1 MKSSIKIIGY
11 RLYFISIVLLL
22 FAFAVLSKIIYI
34 QTIDGEKY
42 KKIGDE
48 RTLKNFILK
57 PIRGDIY
64 SDDQSILATTV
75 VKYQLNWDSKVV
87 SQNLFNKHKHEL
99 AKGISVVT
107 NQKYTD
113 ILNSIEK
120 AKILG
125 SRYFFIGKNL
135 NYKQQKL
142 LKELPIFDLPS
153 NKGGLIIKQ
162 KIFRE
167 KPLGK
172 IAERTIGYEK
182 PSKNG
187 TYYRVG
193 LEGAYASLLEGKE
206 GYRLKRKIA
215 NGQWKSINDTNEK
228 EPTEGY
234 DIHTTINTNFQ
245 DIAHNALLS
254 QLEKYQADFGTVILM
269 EVKTGSIKAIV
280 NLGRT
285 EKGTY
290 YEKLNY
296 AVGFAQEPGS
306 TFKLMSMIAALE
318 DNYINSSDIIHT
330 GNGKRIIHGKTIR
343 DSKKGGYG
351 SISASKVFEVS
362 SNTGIVNIIYDN
374 YKDNPKKFVDRIYN
388 MGIHK
393 PLGIPIKGEAN
404 PKIPYPTDSNWS
416 GISLP
421 WMAWGYGVALT
432 PLQILS
438 FYNAVANNGVMIKP
452 NFIEQ
457 IGKMGSKPH
466 IKFSKEIINPSIC
479 SQKTLKVVQKMLNNV
494 VEKKWGTAHNIKDE
508 NFKIS
513 GKTGTSQI
521 NYNTESIEYN
531 SSFVGYFPSDRPKY
545 SCVVVINKPNKE
557 IGYYGATVAAPVFK
571 KIAKR
576 VFNGMLIEKSISLS
590 NLKIHQVDK
599 ISNTDKL
606 PNFKGHELM
615 DVLPFLENF
624 GIEVKVIGS
633 KGKVTSQSIL
643 PGTFIDQ
650 INEIT
655 LKVS

>member
-11 RLYFISIVLLL
+11 RLYFISIVLLF

-193 LEGAYASLLEGKE
+193 LEGAYATLLEGKE

-254 QLEKYQADFGTVILM
+254 QLEKYQANFGTVILM

-545 SCVVVINKPNKE
+545 SCIVVINKPNKE

-571 KIAKR
+571 EIAKR

-643 PGTFIDQ
+643 PGTFINQ

-655 LKVS
+655 LKMS

>member
-1 MKSSIKIIGY
+1 MKTRSQNLGF
-11 RLYFISIVLLL
+11 RLYFVSVVLLL
-22 FAFAVLSKIIYI
+22 FAFSAVFKIFYI

-48 RTLKNFILK
+48 RTLKNIILK

-64 SDDQSILATTV
+64 SDDQSILATSI

-87 SQNLFNKHKHEL
+87 PKNLFNKHKYEI
-99 AKGISVVT
+99 AKGIAKVT
-107 NQKYTD
+107 SKDYSD
-113 ILNSIEK
+113 VLNLIEK
-120 AKILG
+120 AKDEG
-125 SRYFFIGKNL
+125 NRYLLIGKNL
-135 NYKQQKL
+135 NYNQQNI
-142 LKELPIFDLPS
+142 LKKLPIFNLSP
-153 NKGGLIIKQ
+153 NKGGLIIRN

-167 KPLGK
+167 RPLGK

-182 PSKNG
+182 PTKKG

-215 NGQWKSINDTNEK
+215 NGQWKAIRNTNER

-245 DIAHNALLS
+245 DLAHNTLLN
-254 QLEKYQADFGTVILM
+254 QLEKYEAQFGTVILM
-269 EVKTGSIKAIV
+269 EVQTGAIKAIV

-285 EKGTY
+285 NKGAY

-306 TFKLMSMIAALE
+306 TFKLISMMAALE
-318 DNYINSSDIIHT
+318 DNYINPGDIVQT
-330 GNGKRIIHGKTIR
+330 GNGERIIYGKTVR

-351 SISASKVFEVS
+351 KITASKVFEVS

-404 PKIPYPTDSNWS
+404 PKIPYPTDRDWN
-416 GISLP
+416 GLSLP

-438 FYNAVANNGVMIKP
+438 FYNAVANDGVMVKP
-452 NFIEQ
+452 NFIKQ

-466 IKFSKEIINPSIC
+466 IKFNKKIINPSIC
-479 SQKTLKVVQKMLNNV
+479 SEKTLKIVKEMLSNV
-494 VEKKWGTAHNIKDE
+494 VKKKWGTANNIKDE
-508 NFKIS
+508 NINIS
-513 GKTGTSQI
+513 GKTGTTQI
-521 NYNTESIEYN
+521 NYNTDSIEYN
-531 SSFVGYFPSDRPKY
+531 SSFVGYFPSDKPRY
-545 SCVVVINKPNKE
+545 SCIVVINKPNKK
-557 IGYYGATVAAPVFK
+557 IGYYGAKVAAPVFQE
-571 KIAKR
+571 IARR
-576 VFNGMLIEKSISLS
+576 VHSGIFKEEAVSIS
-590 NLKIHQVDK
+590 NLKKSNIKNIK
-599 ISNTDKL
+599 ITDRL
-606 PNFKGHELM
+606 PNLIGYELM
-615 DVLPFLENF
+615 DVIHTLESL
-624 GIEVKVIGS
+624 GKEVIIIGK
-633 KGKVTSQSIL
+633 KGKVKTQSIL
-643 PGTFIDQ
+643 PGTLLNKFNKIVL
-650 INEIT
+650 E
-655 LKVS
+655 V

>member
-11 RLYFISIVLLL
+11 RLYFISIVLLF

-193 LEGAYASLLEGKE
+193 LEGAYATLLEGKE

-545 SCVVVINKPNKE
+545 SCIVVINKPNKE

-571 KIAKR
+571 EIAKR

-643 PGTFIDQ
+643 PGTFINQ

-655 LKVS
+655 LKMS

>member
-193 LEGAYASLLEGKE
+193 LEGAYATLLEGKE

-254 QLEKYQADFGTVILM
+254 QLEKYQANFGTVILM

-545 SCVVVINKPNKE
+545 SCIVVINKPNKE

-571 KIAKR
+571 EIAKR

-599 ISNTDKL
+599 ISKTDKL

-643 PGTFIDQ
+643 PGTFINQ

-655 LKVS
+655 LKMS

>member
-1 MKSSIKIIGY
+1 MKSSIKTIGY
-11 RLYFISIVLLL
+11 RLYFISIVLLF

-48 RTLKNFILK
+48 RTLKNFVLK

-99 AKGISVVT
+99 AKGISAVT

-113 ILNSIEK
+113 ILTSIEK

-479 SQKTLKVVQKMLNNV
+479 SQKTLKAVQKMLNNV

-545 SCVVVINKPNKE
+545 SCIVVINKPNKE

-571 KIAKR
+571 EIAKR

>member
-125 SRYFFIGKNL
+125 SRYFFIAKNL

-193 LEGAYASLLEGKE
+193 LEGAYATLLEGKE

-374 YKDNPKKFVDRIYN
+374 
-388 MGIHK
+388 
-393 PLGIPIKGEAN
+393 
-404 PKIPYPTDSNWS
+404 
-416 GISLP
+416 
-421 WMAWGYGVALT
+421 
-432 PLQILS
+432 
-438 FYNAVANNGVMIKP
+438 
-452 NFIEQ
+452 
-457 IGKMGSKPH
+457 
-466 IKFSKEIINPSIC
+466 
-479 SQKTLKVVQKMLNNV
+479 
-494 VEKKWGTAHNIKDE
+494 
-508 NFKIS
+508 
-513 GKTGTSQI
+513 
-521 NYNTESIEYN
+521 
-531 SSFVGYFPSDRPKY
+531 
-545 SCVVVINKPNKE
+545 
-557 IGYYGATVAAPVFK
+557 
-571 KIAKR
+571 
-576 VFNGMLIEKSISLS
+576 
-590 NLKIHQVDK
+590 
-599 ISNTDKL
+599 
-606 PNFKGHELM
+606 
-615 DVLPFLENF
+615 
-624 GIEVKVIGS
+624 
-633 KGKVTSQSIL
+633 
-643 PGTFIDQ
+643 
-650 INEIT
+650 
-655 LKVS
+655 

>member
-1 MKSSIKIIGY
+1 MKSSKKIIGY
-11 RLYFISIVLLL
+11 RLYFISSILLF
-22 FAFAVLSKIIYI
+22 FAFAVSSKIIYI
-34 QTIDGEKY
+34 QTIDGDKY

-48 RTLKNFILK
+48 RTLKNIVLK
-57 PIRGDIY
+57 PIRGNIY
-64 SDDQSILATTV
+64 SDDKSILATTV
-75 VKYQLNWDSKVV
+75 FKYQLNWDSKVV
-87 SQNLFNKHKHEL
+87 SQNLFNKHKYDL
-99 AKGISVVT
+99 AKGISIIT
-107 NQKYTD
+107 NQNYSD
-113 ILNSIEK
+113 VLNSIEE
-120 AKILG
+120 AKNFG
-125 SRYFFIGKNL
+125 NRYFFIGKNL

-142 LKELPIFDLPS
+142 LKELPIFNLSS

-162 KIFRE
+162 KISRE
-167 KPLGK
+167 RPLGK
-172 IAERTIGYEK
+172 IAERTIGYDK
-182 PSKNG
+182 PVKNG

-193 LEGAYASLLEGKE
+193 LEGAFATLLEGKE

-215 NGQWKSINDTNEK
+215 NGQWKSINNTNEK

-234 DIHTTINTNFQ
+234 DIHTTLNTNFQ

-254 QLEKYQADFGTVILM
+254 QLEKYEANFGTVILM
-269 EVKTGSIKAIV
+269 EVNTGSIKAIV

-306 TFKLMSMIAALE
+306 TFKLISMMAALE
-318 DNYINSSDIIHT
+318 DNYVNSSDIIHT
-330 GNGKRIIHGKTIR
+330 GNGKRIIHGKTVR

-362 SNTGIVNIIYDN
+362 SNTGIVNIIYNN

-393 PLGIPIKGEAN
+393 PLGIPIKGEAK
-404 PKIPYPTDSNWS
+404 PKIPYPTDSSWS

-479 SQKTLKVVQKMLNNV
+479 SKKTLKVVQKMLTNV
-494 VEKKWGTAHNIKDE
+494 VEKKWGTAHNIKDQ
-508 NFKIS
+508 NFKIA

-521 NYNTESIEYN
+521 NYNTDSIEYN

-545 SCVVVINKPNKE
+545 SCIVVINKPNKE

-571 KIAKR
+571 EIAKR

-590 NLKIHQVDK
+590 NLKIHKIDE

-606 PNFKGHELM
+606 PNLRGHELM

-624 GIEVKVIGS
+624 GIDVKIIGS
-633 KGKVTSQSIL
+633 KGKVKSQSIL
-643 PGTFIDQ
+643 PGTFVDQ

-655 LKVS
+655 LEVS